1 MKKTIKN
8 ARIVNAYKTLDGGK
22 YSKMDASGRSSL
34 THAMRIMRRTEKEFE
49 ELREDALKRFKPEGY
64 EEVEKKV
71 EKVRQM
77 PEEQQLRALNDPEYA
92 TALAENKKYWDGVN
106 DCVKEYLDKESEV
119 EYGAM
124 QPEQFQKMLD
134 SNPEWTNGIMMEL
147 EEILCELETGTDS
160 EKKEG

>member
-1 MKKTIKN
+1 MKKTLKN
-8 ARIVNAYKTLDGGK
+8 VRIVSAYRTLDGGK
-22 YSKMDASGRSSL
+22 YTKMEASGRSSL
-34 THAMRIMRRTEKEFE
+34 TYAMRILRRTAKDFD
-49 ELREDALKRFKPEGY
+49 ELHEDARKRFKPEVFD
-64 EEVEKKV
+64 EVEKTV

-77 PEEQQLRALNDPEYA
+77 PQEEQLRALNDPEYA
-92 TALAENKKYWDGVN
+92 PALEANKKYNDEVN
-106 DCVKEYLDKESEV
+106 ACVQAFLDKETEV

-134 SNPEWTNGIMMEL
+134 SNPEWTNGIAMEL

>member
-1 MKKTIKN
+1 MKKTIRN
-8 ARIVNAYKTLDGGK
+8 ERIVSAYKVLDNGK

-34 THAMRIMRRTEKEFE
+34 TYAMRILRRTAKDYD

-64 EEVEKKV
+64 EEIEKKV
-71 EKVRQM
+71 QEVIQM
-77 PEEQQLRALNDPEYA
+77 PQEQQLKAVTDPKYAAALEA
-92 TALAENKKYWDGVN
+92 NKKYRDEV
-106 DCVKEYLDKESEV
+106 DECVKELLEKESEI
-119 EYGAM
+119 EFGAM

-134 SNPEWTNGIMMEL
+134 SNPDWTNGMMMEL